1 MSMII
6 YILKKLR
13 IIFKSL
19 GKREHQVNNYI
30 KYLFWKKRNDI
41 SELNYDDTISHLP
54 LNSEEINKLLP
65 QKLAICVTFFYREEK
80 INILKKVCKQFV
92 NLADD
97 IDVTIVTNENN
108 DKKITVLKKN
118 IEEVLKN
125 FNIHS
130 VQDLQHPKFL
140 PWSHLTIMRKKIAD
154 TRFTHFMY
162 LEDDIRVSKEN
173 IVYWLNARKALKIY
187 NLIPSFVRTEINFKD
202 KEVYVV
208 DSTKKSNFKKM
219 PKVFS
224 KIKDIAFVNLL
235 FPHQPIYFY
244 DKELMNEYFN
254 EPPSDPDFAI
264 PAARDHYQGIVERLD
279 LMLTYHDIPQGFFH
293 RAVVP
298 VDLKN
303 KIIKNYCLVEH
314 LSNKYANQKSQFAVI
329 KVKDLFF

>member
-1 MSMII
+1 MII
-6 YILKKLR
+6 YILKKIR

-19 GKREHQVNNYI
+19 GKREHKVNNYI

-41 SELNYDDTISHLP
+41 FKLNYDDSLNYLP
-54 LNSEEINKLLP
+54 LNSEEISKLLP
-65 QKLAICVTFFYREEK
+65 KKLAVCVTFFYREEK

-108 DKKITVLKKN
+108 VTKITVLKKN

-125 FNIHS
+125 FNIYS

-154 TRFTHFMY
+154 NSFTHFMY
-162 LEDDIRVSKEN
+162 LEDDIRVTKEN

-202 KEVYVV
+202 QEVYVV
-208 DSTKKSNFKKM
+208 DSTKKNNFKKM

-224 KIKDIAFVNLL
+224 KIKDIAFTNLL

-264 PAARDHYQGIVERLD
+264 PAAKDHYQGIVERLD
-279 LMLTYHDIPQGFFH
+279 LMLTYHNIPQGFFH

-303 KIIKNYCLVEH
+303 KIIKSYCLVEH